1 MHGVVVW
8 IQTVLVPTLGP
19 LGLLVVAFFDSSFIS
34 IPEINDILVVTS
46 STANPRMAWL
56 AALMATLGSLAGCT
70 LLWWLGRRGGESFL
84 VRRFGAEKLERTRR
98 AFRRW
103 DILALA
109 VPAVLPPPMP
119 FKVFVVAAGVFG
131 VPCRRFM
138 ATVAFARGLRYSIWG
153 ALGAVWGQEAMAWLR
168 TVDGWFADRL
178 PILYVIGAALLLA
191 GLWFFLGRTRSERTP
206 TS

>member
-8 IQTVLVPTLGP
+8 IQTALVPTLGP
-19 LGLLVVAFFDSSFIS
+19 LGLMVVAFFDSSFIS

-46 STANPRMAWL
+46 STANPHMAWL

-84 VRRFGAEKLERTRR
+84 VRRFGAEKLEKTRH

-119 FKVFVVAAGVFG
+119 FKIFVISAGVFG
-131 VPCRRFM
+131 VPCLRFM
-138 ATVAFARGLRYSIWG
+138 TTVALARGLRYSFWG

-168 TVDGWFADRL
+168 TVDGWVADRM
-178 PILYVIGAALLLA
+178 PIFYVIGTALLLA
-191 GLWFFLGRTRSERTP
+191 SLWFFLRTRSERTP
-206 TS
+206 AP